1 MDKGQ
6 MEKGQVDKPQQ
17 TPEQQTEL
25 WDRLCGENNTNQ
37 VKPDANR
44 AADCVN
50 YLLAKGV
57 LPHTIIDGLDGGTTP
72 ELPELSNAA
81 KEEASRVKPGSG
93 FDGGASNENLKS
105 DIRPKPDMRD
115 MKPQGDIIT
124 NISDDI
130 DEDGKLSPESTKFLQ
145 DVLANGKLGAV
156 VDEINH
162 ELHQDR
168 SPYRVAEIEYN
179 QSVTYEQNRGSVSLN
194 PAPLQRENKRA
205 ELSIFSLYQGKATD
219 QVLIKDDPIIRGYES
234 PN

>member
-25 WDRLCGENNTNQ
+25 WDRICSENTTNLD
-37 VKPDANR
+37 KPDAKQ
-44 AADCVN
+44 AAECVN
-50 YLLAKGV
+50 YLLAKKL
-57 LPHTIIDGLDGGTTP
+57 LPHTIIDGLDGPDTSK
-72 ELPELSNAA
+72 LPQPS
-81 KEEASRVKPGSG
+81 EEAKAEAGRVKPGSG
-93 FDGGASNENLKS
+93 FKGADSNENLKS
-105 DIRPKPDMRD
+105 DISPKQDLRD

-130 DEDGKLSPESTKFLQ
+130 DEDGKLSPESAKFLQ

-168 SPYRVAEIEYN
+168 SPYRVAEIEYTE
-179 QSVTYEQNRGSVSLN
+179 SVTYEQNRGSVSLN
-194 PAPLQRENKRA
+194 PAPLEQENKRA
-205 ELSIFSLYQGKATD
+205 ELSIFSLYEGKATD
-219 QVLIKDDPIIRGYES
+219 QVLIKHDPDIRGYER
-234 PN
+234 PY